1 VIKDFPDS
9 VIATSTKLDVIEHTA
24 ARRGPVFL
32 FNPEGLRLETFPSL
46 LLSRLG
52 ASPKFSGPGST
63 RTVAVVPASIPV
75 RNWPT
80 RTGRS

>member
-32 FNPEGLRLETFPSL
+32 FNPEGLGGQPSSLRWNPVVACQDRETAINRAGYL
-46 LLSRLG
+46 LTERR
-52 ASPKFSGPGST
+52 PGE
-63 RTVAVVPASIPV
+63 RAAQPTVSF
-75 RNWPT
+75 
-80 RTGRS
+80 G